1 MFGQRIILGNKSK
14 DEAEKP
20 FWISFADLMSA
31 LMVLFLLVMSVALL
45 AVTKP
50 KPVSDAENKA
60 IQRETEITQLLNKI
74 EAATKEFPGVSLN
87 KERKVINFG
96 NHASFKNREF
106 SLDSSTVI
114 DIRNIVSTVVL
125 KYADDELGKKWFK
138 RITVAGFTSKT
149 GSYLY
154 NLNLSLNRSQSV
166 LCALLTDKPNISN
179 TLSKKE
185 LEQVRDLFFI
195 GGYSFNDIKE
205 TEEESRRIEL
215 ALEFY
220 GVNDEQ
226 PPPLSSIQIGNFG
239 DCQITYLKR

>member
-50 KPVSDAENKA
+50 VEAEK
-60 IQRETEITQLLNKI
+60 RKMEIAQLLDKI
-74 EAATKEFPGVSLN
+74 EQATKEFPGVTLDR
-87 KERKVINFG
+87 ERNVINFG

-106 SLDSSTVI
+106 NLDSSTVL

-166 LCALLTDKPNISN
+166 LCALLTDKPNMSN

-185 LEQVRDLFFI
+185 LKQVRDLFFI

-220 GVNDEQ
+220 GIGEKHPQV
-226 PPPLSSIQIGNFG
+226 STIQSGNFG
-239 DCQITYLKR
+239 GCQITYSKDTH

>member
-1 MFGQRIILGNKSK
+1 MFGQRIILANKGK

-50 KPVSDAENKA
+50 VSEAEKKVK
-60 IQRETEITQLLNKI
+60 QRETEINQLLDKI
-74 EAATKEFPGVSLN
+74 ETATKEFSGVSLN
-87 KERKVINFG
+87 RDRKVINFG

-106 SLDSSTVI
+106 SLDSSTI
-114 DIRNIVSTVVL
+114 LDIRNIVSKVVL

-179 TLSKKE
+179 TLSEKE

-220 GVNDEQ
+220 GVDDEQ
-226 PPPLSSIQIGNFG
+226 PPLLSRIQSGNFG
-239 DCQITYLKR
+239 ECQITYLKR